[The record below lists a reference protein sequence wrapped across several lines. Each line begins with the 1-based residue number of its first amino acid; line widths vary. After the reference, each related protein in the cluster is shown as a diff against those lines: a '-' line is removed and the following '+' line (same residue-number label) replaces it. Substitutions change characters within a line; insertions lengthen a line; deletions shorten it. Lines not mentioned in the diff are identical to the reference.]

1 MTSVSPGSTATSI
14 PTTRP
19 TTSAAK
25 LAGASTCTK
34 PPASCCSTS
43 HTSADPQQ
51 LHQQQR
57 HRCEWSA
64 ADRQRQIDDLH
75 EDEHEHERAC
85 ECDGGDDRPA
95 PVSARPR
102 QRGDVEDRVDE
113 EAK

>member
-1 MTSVSPGSTATSI
+1 MRKRIDVIAPPYVPDTYIAVSRMIDGVIAMPYVNGSASTTPMTSVSPGSTATSI

-57 HRCEWSA
+57 HGRERLA
-64 ADRQRQIDDLH
+64 ADR
-75 EDEHEHERAC
+75 
-85 ECDGGDDRPA
+85 
-95 PVSARPR
+95 
-102 QRGDVEDRVDE
+102 
-113 EAK
+113 